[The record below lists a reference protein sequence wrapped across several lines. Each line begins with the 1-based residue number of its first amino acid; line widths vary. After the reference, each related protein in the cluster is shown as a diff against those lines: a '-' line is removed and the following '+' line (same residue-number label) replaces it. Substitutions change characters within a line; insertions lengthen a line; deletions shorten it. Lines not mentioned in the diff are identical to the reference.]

1 MKNNEFKP
9 DIIQQSELA
18 TDNHAEVHN
27 LTPAAHFILSPA
39 GRILSLNTH
48 GLELL
53 DNVGSQVVGHKFHTF
68 IAEKHQS
75 TFDAFFQ
82 ELLLNNDALTCELTL
97 QTNNSTTKHI
107 IINGV
112 PTNSNEISLT
122 ITDRTKRICKE
133 AAVRKSEELL
143 KMITENAPDIIVKL
157 NRAGIILYINR
168 VPLGFKKGKVIGT
181 NFKDWNSIDDHPKMT
196 SALNRVFEEGVTVT
210 FKTSVYDTNNKL
222 HWFRSSLSP
231 LIENDG
237 VKNAILI
244 ARNITEIKEAEETLK
259 ESKEKY
265 HAIMLTAMDGF
276 WLLDLEGNILEVN
289 EAYCKMS
296 GYTES
301 ELLSMRIVDLV
312 DCDNATKIAER
323 ANRIKQKGEERFES
337 RHRRKDGSI
346 LHVEL
351 NVQYSKVDGG
361 HLLVFIHDIT
371 KYKEVEKNLL
381 LSEKRYKSLFNNNSS
396 VMLLLD
402 PISGEVK
409 DANMAAC
416 KYYGWNHTELC
427 KKNIADINTLPKTEI
442 SAAIK
447 KANNEKLT
455 HFYFK
460 HRLADGTIRDVE
472 IYTAVIKFSDT
483 SLLHSIVHDIT
494 DRKQAEERIIE
505 SESLLRESQKV
516 AHIGSYYCDLI
527 SKTWKVTPELLKI
540 FGVDETHPNTL
551 DSWIESIHPDFR
563 KMLVDDLFYKDIEK
577 TIYQH
582 QYKIIRINDKK
593 ERWVQGTGIFEF
605 DNNNNR
611 IKLVGTIQDIT
622 KRKVAEIALVN
633 LNLQLENKVAQRTK
647 ELSAS
652 NKALQLA
659 EEKYR
664 TVADFTF
671 GWEFWIDTNDRM
683 IYCSPSCERITGYK
697 SSEFIN
703 NSMLLLNIVHPED
716 LKIFVRHKYMEAKA
730 KEANHGVQYR
740 IITKTGDTK
749 WISHECCPIYNATG
763 EYIGNRGSNKDIT
776 RRKKMEQL
784 LRMNNQKY
792 KLLSEN
798 ITDGIFIYRNN
809 AVEYTNKAVSNILG
823 YEKKEL
829 AGLEFTHFA
838 LPEYHSK
845 LKSILSIATPYDL
858 SKNIEVECYKK
869 DGSIITIEILSNYI
883 SSEKT
888 IYGIIHDITERKEI
902 QKKILNAIIQT
913 EEKEK
918 SNFSKELHDGLGPLL
933 STIKLYM
940 QWSERPNNKVPR
952 EEITHKAQEI
962 LEEAIATVKEVSNKL
977 SPHLLTYYGL
987 SAAIKSFTDKLNET
1001 SSININFESNSDKRL
1016 KMEIEAALYRA
1027 VIECINNTLKHA
1039 NAKNINIKII
1049 NSDVQFV
1056 IQYSDDGIGFN
1067 VEETISQHKGLGL
1080 FNLQNRI
1087 QTVGGRI
1094 ALTSKKN
1101 EGVYYQF
1108 IINYKL

>member
-9 DIIQQSELA
+9 DIIQQSEFA
-18 TDNHAEVHN
+18 TDNHTEAHN

-39 GRILSLNTH
+39 GRILSLNPY
-48 GLELL
+48 GLVLL
-53 DNVGSQVVGHKFHTF
+53 DNARTEIIGHEFCSF
-68 IAEKHQS
+68 IAEKQQS
-75 TFDAFFQ
+75 TFNTFLQ
-82 ELLLNNDALTCELTL
+82 KLLLNNDALTCELTL
-97 QTNNSTTKHI
+97 QTNNYTTKHI
-107 IINGV
+107 IISGI
-112 PTNSNEISLT
+112 PINSNEISLT
-122 ITDRTKRICKE
+122 ITDRTKRISEE

-143 KMITENAPDIIVKL
+143 TKITENAPDIIVKL
-157 NRAGIILYINR
+157 DRAGTILYINR
-168 VPLGFKKGKVIGT
+168 IPLGFKKGKVIGT
-181 NFKDWNSIDDHPKMT
+181 NYKAWNSRDDYLKMT

-210 FKTSVYDTNNKL
+210 FKTSAYDTNNKI

-231 LIENDG
+231 LIEDDG

-244 ARNITEIKEAEETLK
+244 ARDITEIKIAEETLK

-265 HAIMLTAMDGF
+265 HAIMLAAMDGF

-301 ELLSMRIVDLV
+301 ELLSMRIVDID
-312 DCDNATKIAER
+312 DCDNVTEIAER

-351 NVQYSKVDGG
+351 NVQYSKIDGG

-371 KYKEVEKNLL
+371 KYKEVEENLIA
-381 LSEKRYKSLFNNNSS
+381 SEDRYKSLFHNNLS
-396 VMLLLD
+396 VILLIN
-402 PISGEVK
+402 PASGEIK

-416 KYYGWNHTELC
+416 NYYGWSHSELC
-427 KKNIADINTLPKTEI
+427 TKNISDINTLPKAEI
-442 SAAIK
+442 TAAIK
-447 KANNEKLT
+447 KANNEMLT

-460 HRLADGTIRDVE
+460 HRLASGEIRDVE
-472 IYTAVIKFSDT
+472 IYSAIVKFPDS
-483 SLLHSIVHDIT
+483 SLLYSIVHDIT

-505 SESLLRESQKV
+505 SESLLRESQEV
-516 AHIGSYYCDLI
+516 AHIGSYSCDLR
-527 SKTWKVTPELLKI
+527 SKIWKATPELLNI
-540 FGVDETHPNTL
+540 FGVDETYPNTL
-551 DSWIESIHPDFR
+551 DSWIESVHPDF
-563 KMLVDDLFYKDIEK
+563 KKKLIDDLFYKDIEK
-577 TIYQH
+577 KIYQH
-582 QYKIIRINDKK
+582 QYKIIRINDKV
-593 ERWVQGTGIFEF
+593 ERWVQGTGFFEF
-605 DNNNNR
+605 DNNNKR
-611 IKLVGTIQDIT
+611 IKLIGTIQDIT
-622 KRKVAEIALVN
+622 KRKVAELALTN
-633 LNLQLENKVAQRTK
+633 LNLELENKVALRTK

-671 GWEFWIDTNDRM
+671 GWEFWIDTNDR
-683 IYCSPSCERITGYK
+683 IVYCSPSCERITGYK

-703 NSMLLLNIVHPED
+703 DPMLLLNIVHPED
-716 LKIFVRHKYMEAKA
+716 LKIFIRHKYMEAKA

-740 IITKTGDTK
+740 IITKYGDTK
-749 WISHECCPIYNATG
+749 WISHECCPIYNANG
-763 EYIGNRGSNKDIT
+763 EFIGNRGSNKDIT
-776 RRKKMEQL
+776 RRKKTEQL
-784 LRMNNQKY
+784 LRMSNQKY

-798 ITDGIFIYRNN
+798 ITDGIFIYRNGEF
-809 AVEYTNKAVSNILG
+809 EYINKAVSNILG

-829 AGLEFTHFA
+829 DGLNFTHYI
-838 LPEYHSK
+838 LPEYHSQ
-845 LKSILSIATPYDL
+845 LEEILTNVTPYNQ
-858 SKNIEVECYKK
+858 SRNIEVECYKK
-869 DGSIITIEILSNYI
+869 DNTIITIEILSNYI
-883 SSEKT
+883 SSQKA
-888 IYGIIHDITERKEI
+888 IYGIVHDITERKQI

-913 EEKEK
+913 EEREK

-933 STIKLYM
+933 STIKLYL
-940 QWSERPNNKVPR
+940 QWSERPNNNVPR
-952 EEITHKAQEI
+952 EEIIHKAQDI

-1001 SSININFESNSDKRL
+1001 SSIIINFESNFDKRL
-1016 KMEIEAALYRA
+1016 KIEIEAALYRA
-1027 VIECINNTLKHA
+1027 IIECINNTLKYA

-1049 NSDVQFV
+1049 NSDEQFV

-1067 VEETISQHKGLGL
+1067 IEETISQHKGLGL

-1087 QTVGGRI
+1087 QTVGGKI
-1094 ALTSKKN
+1094 MLTSKKN

-1108 IINYKL
+1108 IINND